1 MIDTIFSLFGQL
13 STMNMAVLLVLL
25 VVGIVIA
32 MKVFGYLLRAV
43 LTGIAFGIFPI
54 VASYLGLPITVSI
67 NTILSSAIFGIV
79 MYMAFS
85 AMKMGYGVLKIALWP
100 VRKVFGMGRSGN
112 KPRVIIREVE
122 KKKD

>member
-1 MIDTIFSLFGQL
+1 MLDTIFSLFGHL

-54 VASYLGLPITVSI
+54 VASYLGLPVAVTI
-67 NTILSSAIFGIV
+67 NTIVSSAIFGIIL
-79 MYMAFS
+79 YMAFS
-85 AMKMGYGVLKIALWP
+85 AIKMAYGVLKVALWP
-100 VRKVFGMGRSGN
+100 VRKLLGMGKGGE
-112 KPRVIIREVE
+112 KPQVIIREVE
-122 KKKD
+122 KKED